1 MDSPFAITD
10 AVASMPDCELA
21 RSPAETKSMLLDAG
35 ESALVRWV
43 GAHGSEP
50 TQDRVEGFRL
60 LALHRQAALR
70 DPTFNA
76 CRETCRELVYQCN
89 AAEAQADAGERVRHF
104 RLAAAVA
111 THLFLFIDG
120 KLENEKLGEFCCSSR
135 PLRSQDAVG
144 TSAETQS
151 PASEGR

>member
-1 MDSPFAITD
+1 MNSPFAITD
-10 AVASMPDCELA
+10 TIASIPDEELA
-21 RSPAETKSMLLDAG
+21 RAPAGIRQRLLDAG

-43 GAHGSEP
+43 VAHGSEP
-50 TQDRVEGFRL
+50 TLERVEGFRL

-76 CRETCRELVYQCN
+76 CRETCRELIYQCN
-89 AAEAQADAGERVRHF
+89 AAEASSDGLERTH
-104 RLAAAVA
+104 RLRMATAVA

-135 PLRSQDAVG
+135 PLRSQDPADAG
-144 TSAETQS
+144 AEARS
-151 PASEGR
+151 PAGAGG

>member
-10 AVASMPDCELA
+10 AVASMPDGELA

-43 GAHGSEP
+43 IAHGSEP
-50 TQDRVEGFRL
+50 TQDCVEGFRL

-89 AAEAQADAGERVRHF
+89 VAEAQVDEGERVRHF

-144 TSAETQS
+144 TSVETQS

>member
-10 AVASMPDCELA
+10 AVASMPDDELA
-21 RSPAETKSMLLDAG
+21 RAPDRTKAMLLDAG
-35 ESALVRWV
+35 EAALVRWV
-43 GAHGSEP
+43 VAHGSEP
-50 TQDRVEGFRL
+50 TQDQVEGFRL

-76 CRETCRELVYQCN
+76 CRESCRELVYQCN
-89 AAEAQADAGERVRHF
+89 AAEAHSDEGERVRHF

-144 TSAETQS
+144 AGAEAPS
-151 PASEGR
+151 PLGEGI

>member
-1 MDSPFAITD
+1 MDAPFAITD
-10 AVASMPDCELA
+10 AIAAMPDAELA
-21 RSPAETKSMLLDAG
+21 RAPAGVRQRLLDAG

-43 GAHGSEP
+43 VAHGSEP
-50 TQDRVEGFRL
+50 TPERVEGFRL

-89 AAEAQADAGERVRHF
+89 AAEASSDALERVR
-104 RLAAAVA
+104 RLRMAAAVA

-135 PLRSQDAVG
+135 PLRSQDTADAG
-144 TSAETQS
+144 AGARS
-151 PASEGR
+151 PASAGG

>member
-1 MDSPFAITD
+1 MDAPFAITD
-10 AVASMPDCELA
+10 AVASMPDDELT
-21 RSPAETKSMLLDAG
+21 RSPARTKSMLLDAG

-43 GAHGSEP
+43 VAHGSAP

-76 CRETCRELVYQCN
+76 CRESCRELVYQCN
-89 AAEAQADAGERVRHF
+89 VAEAHSDGSERVRHF

-111 THLFLFIDG
+111 THLLLFIDG

-144 TSAETQS
+144 AGAKTAA
-151 PASEGR
+151 PASEDP

>member
-10 AVASMPDCELA
+10 AVATMPDDELA

-43 GAHGSEP
+43 VAHGSEP
-50 TQDRVEGFRL
+50 TRDRVEGFRL
-60 LALHRQAALR
+60 LALHRQAARR

-76 CRETCRELVYQCN
+76 CRESCRELVYQCN
-89 AAEAQADAGERVRHF
+89 AAEAQSDAGERARHF

-144 TSAETQS
+144 TSAETPS

>member
-10 AVASMPDCELA
+10 AVAAMPDEALA
-21 RSPAETKSMLLDAG
+21 CAPAGIKRRLLDAG

-43 GAHGSEP
+43 VAHGSEP
-50 TQDRVEGFRL
+50 TPDHVEGFRL

-89 AAEAQADAGERVRHF
+89 AAEASSDAPERIR
-104 RLAAAVA
+104 RLRMATAVA

-135 PLRSQDAVG
+135 PLRSQDAADAGADVR
-144 TSAETQS
+144 SA
-151 PASEGR
+151 AGAGG